1 MKKREIRIWAVLA
14 WLIIWQI
21 AAMVLDQEIFLVSP
35 WRAFLRFLQLAG
47 TTAFWLAALGST
59 LRIAAGFLLAFVC
72 GAGCA
77 YLAARFR
84 RVRELMTPLVAVI
97 KAVPVASFVIL
108 ALICFSSRYL
118 AVLISFLIVFPLI
131 YASTLAGIGNVDVRM
146 LEMGK
151 VFRLDRPTLFRYIY
165 LPALSAFLTPALR
178 TAIGMAWKAGTA
190 AEVIGTPRGSIGAK
204 LQQAKVYLE
213 TPDLIAWTLA
223 IILLSILTE
232 KLVMFLLTRVE
243 KLWQTAPA
251 ADAAGT
257 ARTGTGG
264 EIGRNSAEGLTGT
277 GAFVVLQDVG
287 KSFDGKDVLRD
298 FNLTAAPRETIAVMA
313 PSGAGKTTLIR
324 LIAGLEKPDAGS
336 VRVRKERSDR
346 QWKESNRREKT
357 GETGKSPARIAG
369 GEPESPARIA
379 GGEPESPARIAMV
392 FQEDRLCED
401 LDATGNIRLANRA
414 LSDKEIAVAAAEIG
428 LTDVRGKE
436 TRDFSGGMKRRTALL
451 RALLAESEVLLLD
464 EPFGGLDAATKS
476 LAARF
481 VRTRGAGKT
490 IILVTHEKEEAELLA
505 AGRIVTFAKSS

>member
-131 YASTLAGIGNVDVRM
+131 YASTLAGIGNVDARM

-251 ADAAGT
+251 AGVTGT
-257 ARTGTGG
+257 AGTGTGG
-264 EIGRNSAEGLTGT
+264 EIGRNSAEEAPGRNSAEGLPGT
-277 GAFVVLQDVG
+277 GAFVVLQGIG

-298 FNLTAAPRETIAVMA
+298 FNLTAAPGETIAVMA

-346 QWKESNRREKT
+346 QEKAD
-357 GETGKSPARIAG
+357 EAGK
-369 GEPESPARIA
+369 SPARIA

-428 LTDVRGKE
+428 LTDVRGKK

>member
-131 YASTLAGIGNVDVRM
+131 YASTLAGIGNVDARM

-251 ADAAGT
+251 AGAAGT
-257 ARTGTGG
+257 EGAGTGG
-264 EIGRNSAEGLTGT
+264 APGRNSAEGLTST
-277 GAFVVLQDVG
+277 GAFVALQDVG

-298 FNLTAAPRETIAVMA
+298 FNLTAAPGETIAVMA

-346 QWKESNRREKT
+346 QEKAD
-357 GETGKSPARIAG
+357 EAGK
-369 GEPESPARIA
+369 SPARIA

-428 LTDVRGKE
+428 LTDVRGKK

>member
-35 WRAFLRFLQLAG
+35 CRAFLRFLQLAG

-131 YASTLAGIGNVDVRM
+131 YASTLAGIGNVDARM

-251 ADAAGT
+251 AGAAGT
-257 ARTGTGG
+257 EGAGTGGAPGRNSAEGLNDTGG
-264 EIGRNSAEGLTGT
+264 EIGRNSAEEAPGT
-277 GAFVVLQDVG
+277 GAFVALQDVG

-298 FNLTAAPRETIAVMA
+298 FNLTAAPGETIAVMA

-346 QWKESNRREKT
+346 QEKAD
-357 GETGKSPARIAG
+357 EAGK
-369 GEPESPARIA
+369 SPARIA

-428 LTDVRGKE
+428 LTDVRGKK

>member
-131 YASTLAGIGNVDVRM
+131 YASTLAGIGNVDARM

-223 IILLSILTE
+223 IILLSIFTE

-251 ADAAGT
+251 AGAAGT
-257 ARTGTGG
+257 EGAGTGGAPGRNSAEGLISTGG
-264 EIGRNSAEGLTGT
+264 EIGRNSAEGAPVT
-277 GAFVVLQDVG
+277 GASVALQGIG

-298 FNLTAAPRETIAVMA
+298 FNLTAAPGETIAVMA

-324 LIAGLEKPDAGS
+324 LIAGLEKSDAGS

-346 QWKESNRREKT
+346 QEKAD
-357 GETGKSPARIAG
+357 EAGKSPARITG

-428 LTDVRGKE
+428 LTD
-436 TRDFSGGMKRRTALL
+436 
-451 RALLAESEVLLLD
+451 
-464 EPFGGLDAATKS
+464 
-476 LAARF
+476 
-481 VRTRGAGKT
+481 
-490 IILVTHEKEEAELLA
+490 
-505 AGRIVTFAKSS
+505 